1 MVINRIKDRNM
12 GHQVPHWDLGDLHG
26 SLWGFQE
33 EIWVH
38 FFTVIPLKSLCA
50 QITCY
55 LTSWIQYSLCFLY
68 FGKQGFSEKGNP
80 ETKPGGMVQ

>member
-1 MVINRIKDRNM
+1 M
-12 GHQVPHWDLGDLHG
+12 GPCGVFRKRY
-26 SLWGFQE
+26 GFTF
-33 EIWVH
+33 

-50 QITCY
+50 QIICY
-55 LTSWIQYSLCFLY
+55 LTSCIQYSLCFLY